1 MLFTFGISEVVAE
14 GEFEAA
20 TAPGESLVAVSV
32 EAEDDDGDF

>member
-1 MLFTFGISEVVAE
+1 MVAE

-20 TAPGESLVAVSV
+20 TAPGESLVVVSV